1 MAKFSTGE
9 VVGFLHEKGKAEVI
23 QYVNSFQV
31 KIFNED
37 GFEEI
42 RPENDLIRIYSTEFS
57 VPSNDIV
64 ILKTAKAK
72 KNSGSTSI
80 SVTKTKESLWEIDL
94 HIEHL
99 LDTHRGLSNTEIL
112 LKQLTHFKSTFSK
125 AKSQRINKL
134 IVIHGVGEGVLKN
147 EIRTFLSRQE
157 HIEFYDA
164 SYMDYGKGAT
174 EIRFYH
180 SNY

>member
-9 VVGFLHEKGKAEVI
+9 IVGFLHEKGKAEVLK
-23 QYVNSFQV
+23 YVNSFQV
-31 KIFNED
+31 HILNDD

-42 RPENDLIRIYSTEFS
+42 RPENDLIKIFGTEYVS
-57 VPSNDIV
+57 PPSDIEIV
-64 ILKTAKAK
+64 KSAK
-72 KNSGSTSI
+72 KKKSTS
-80 SVTKTKESLWEIDL
+80 SNQLVSKTKESKWEIDL

-99 LDTHRGLSNTEIL
+99 LDTHNGLSNSEIL
-112 LKQLTHFKSTFSK
+112 LKQLTHFRSTFSK

-147 EIRTFLSRQE
+147 EIRMFLARQE
-157 HIEFYDA
+157 HIEYFDA
-164 SYMDYGKGAT
+164 SYIDYGKGAT

-180 SNY
+180 SKY

>member
-1 MAKFSTGE
+1 MSKFSTGE
-9 VVGFLHEKGKAEVI
+9 IVGFLHEKGKAEI
-23 QYVNSFQV
+23 LHYINSFQ
-31 KIFNED
+31 IRILNDD

-42 RPENDLIRIYSTEFS
+42 RPENELIKIFGNEYIS
-57 VPSNDIV
+57 PPNDIE
-64 ILKTAKAK
+64 IIKTAKK
-72 KNSGSTSI
+72 KKSNIFVSS
-80 SVTKTKESLWEIDL
+80 TKESKWEIDL

-99 LDTHRGLSNTEIL
+99 LDTHNGLSNTEIL

-147 EIRTFLSRQE
+147 EIRTFLARQE
-157 HIEFYDA
+157 HIEFFDA
-164 SYMDYGKGAT
+164 SYIDYGKGAT

-180 SNY
+180 SKY

>member
-1 MAKFSTGE
+1 MSKFSPGE
-9 VVGFLHEKGKAEVI
+9 TIGFLHEKGKAKVLEYI
-23 QYVNSFQV
+23 NSFQLR
-31 KIFNED
+31 ILNED

-42 RPENDLIRIYSTEFS
+42 RPEAELIKIYGSEYIS
-57 VPSNDIV
+57 PPNDIE
-64 ILKTAKAK
+64 IIKTSKSK
-72 KNSGSTSI
+72 KNNI
-80 SVTKTKESLWEIDL
+80 SHSNISKTKESKWEIDL

-99 LDTHRGLSNTEIL
+99 LDSHNGLSNTEIL
-112 LKQLTHFKSTFSK
+112 IKQLSHFRSTFSK

-147 EIRTFLSRQE
+147 EIRTFLSKQE

-164 SYMDYGKGAT
+164 SYLDYGKGAT

-180 SNY
+180 SKF

>member
-1 MAKFSTGE
+1 MSKFSTGE
-9 VVGFLHEKGKAEVI
+9 IVGFLHEKGKAEI
-23 QYVNSFQV
+23 LLYINSFQ
-31 KIFNED
+31 IRILNDD

-42 RPENDLIRIYSTEFS
+42 RPENELIKIFGNEYIS
-57 VPSNDIV
+57 PPNDIE
-64 ILKTAKAK
+64 IIKTAKK
-72 KNSGSTSI
+72 KKSNSSNIFVS
-80 SVTKTKESLWEIDL
+80 STKESKWEIDL

-99 LDTHRGLSNTEIL
+99 LDTHNGLSNTEIL

-147 EIRTFLSRQE
+147 EIRTFLTRQE
-157 HIEFYDA
+157 HIEFFDA
-164 SYMDYGKGAT
+164 SYIDYGKGAT

-180 SNY
+180 SKY